1 MCKHHGATGKITD
14 NVRGDYYPIA
24 FRENFNGVNAIVE
37 RITRR
42 ALPRFDC
49 RVPPMGFT
57 FVEHDGIEGKTALN
71 AGNIGTI
78 ADRKIG

>member
-14 NVRGDYYPIA
+14 NVRGDYYSIA
-24 FRENFNGVNAIVE
+24 LRENFNGVNAIVE
-37 RITRR
+37 GSPRR

-49 RVPPMGFT
+49 RVPPMGLPSSNT
-57 FVEHDGIEGKTALN
+57 TASSKTALN